1 MCGLL
6 ALVRDP
12 SAAAVTDDTGAAEP
26 ATSNIVSAVGSSS
39 HLMRHRGPDEPG
51 TWADDRVVLGFNRLS
66 IIDIE
71 HSHQP
76 LRWGPAD
83 EPDRYLLVFNG
94 EIYNYLELRAE
105 LAAEHGAVF
114 ATDGDGEA
122 IIAAYHFW
130 GIDALQRLRG
140 MFAFAL
146 WDTVRGEL
154 FCARDPFGIKP
165 LFSATGP
172 GGTAVASEKKCLM
185 ELRDVIGHDSD
196 IDERAVQHYTVL
208 QYVPEPETLHRGVRR
223 LESGCYMHVRPGQ
236 QPQITR
242 YFHPR
247 FAAQPLISGT
257 EQARYDEITAVLED
271 SVAKHMRADVTVGA
285 FLSGGIDSTAIAAL
299 AIRHNPRLITFTTGF
314 EREGFSEVDVAI
326 ASAEAIGARH
336 VAKVVSPAEFVAA
349 LPEIV
354 WYLDEPVADPAL
366 VPLFFIAREARKH
379 VKVVLSGEGADELFG
394 GYTIYREPLSLKPF
408 EYLPPRL
415 RRSMR
420 RVSAP
425 LPEGM
430 RGKSLLHRGSQTLEE
445 RYYGNA
451 RSFNDPQ
458 LRAVLKDF
466 RPEWTHT
473 DVTADIYA
481 KSGDWD
487 PVARMQHVDLFT
499 WLRGDILVKADKMT
513 MANSL
518 ELRVP
523 FLDPEVFAVASRLPL
538 EAKITRTTTKYALR
552 RALEPIVPPHVLNR
566 PKLGFPVPIRHWL
579 QAGDLLDWAHHMLAT
594 SQADELIDIGAVR
607 RMLDEHLAGVSDHS
621 RRLWTLLIFMLWH
634 AIFVE
639 GSVTPKI
646 SEPEYPVQI

>member
-6 ALVRDP
+6 ALVGD
-12 SAAAVTDDTGAAEP
+12 AAGAITQQTVDAVSGASP
-26 ATSNIVSAVGSSS
+26 
-39 HLMRHRGPDEPG
+39 LMRHRGPDEPG
-51 TWADDRVVLGFNRLS
+51 TWHDDRVVLGFNRLS
-66 IIDIE
+66 IIDIA

-76 LRWGPAD
+76 LSWGPP
-83 EPDRYLLVFNG
+83 ESPGRYELVFNG
-94 EIYNYLELRAE
+94 EIYNYLELREALRTE
-105 LAAEHGAVF
+105 FGAVF
-114 ATDGDGEA
+114 HTDGDGEA
-122 IIAAYHFW
+122 IVAACHYW
-130 GIDALQRLRG
+130 GVDALSRLRG

-146 WDTVRGEL
+146 WDTERGEL

-165 LFSATGP
+165 LFMATGP
-172 GGTAVASEKKCLM
+172 GGTAVGSEEKCL
-185 ELRDVIGHDSD
+185 LALADVLGLDTG
-196 IDERAVQHYTVL
+196 IDTRALQHYTVL

-223 LESGCYMHVRPGQ
+223 LESGCYAVIRPGQ
-236 QPQITR
+236 QPEVHR
-242 YFHPR
+242 YFRPK
-247 FAAQPLISGT
+247 FAAVPFRPGT

-314 EREGFSEVDVAI
+314 EREGFSEVDVAV

-336 VAKVVSPAEFVAA
+336 VAKVVSQAEFVAA

-394 GYTIYREPLSLKPF
+394 GYTIYREPLSLKAF
-408 EYLPPRL
+408 DYLPPR
-415 RRSMR
+415 MR
-420 RVSAP
+420 KSLGRASKP

-430 RGKSLLHRGSQTLEE
+430 RGKSLLHRGSLTLEE

-451 RSFNDPQ
+451 RSFSDEQ
-458 LRAVLKDF
+458 LRAVLPDF
-466 RPEWTHT
+466 RPDWTHT
-473 DVTADIYA
+473 DVTRAIYA
-481 KSGDWD
+481 ASAGWD
-487 PVARMQHVDLFT
+487 PVARMQHIDLFT

-523 FLDPEVFAVASRLPL
+523 FLDPEVFAVASRLPFDQ
-538 EAKITRTTTKYALR
+538 KITRTTTKYALR
-552 RALEPIVPPHVLNR
+552 RALEPIVPAHVLNR
-566 PKLGFPVPIRHWL
+566 AKLGFPVPIRHWL
-579 QAGDLLDWAHHMLAT
+579 RSGELLDWAYAT
-594 SQADELIDIGAVR
+594 VNASQAGHLVDLAAVR
-607 RMLDEHLAGVSDHS
+607 TMLEEHRNGVSDHS
-621 RRLWTLLIFMLWH
+621 RRLWTVLIFLLWY

-639 GSVTPKI
+639 HSVVPAI
-646 SEPEYPVQI
+646 SEPHYPVQV

>member
-12 SAAAVTDDTGAAEP
+12 SAAVTAETVDAVSE
-26 ATSNIVSAVGSSS
+26 SS

-51 TWADDRVVLGFNRLS
+51 TWSDIGAAGSATSGGAVVFGFNRLS

-76 LRWGPAD
+76 LRWGPPD
-83 EPDRYLLVFNG
+83 EPGRYMLVFNG

-105 LAAEHGAVF
+105 LAAEHDAVF

-122 IIAAYHFW
+122 IIAAYHYW
-130 GIDALQRLRG
+130 GADALNRLRG

-146 WDTVRGEL
+146 WDTERHEL

-165 LFSATGP
+165 LFMATGP
-172 GGTAVASEKKCLM
+172 GGTAVASEKKCLLDLA
-185 ELRDVIGHDSD
+185 ETLGIDLG

-208 QYVPEPETLHRGVRR
+208 QYVPEPETLHRGIRR
-223 LESGCYMHVRPGQ
+223 LESGCYAMIRPGQ
-236 QPQITR
+236 APEITR
-242 YFHPR
+242 YFVPR
-247 FAAQPLISGT
+247 FAAVPFVNGS

-314 EREGFSEVDVAI
+314 EREGFSEVDVAV

-336 VAKVVSPAEFVAA
+336 VSKVVSPAEFVEA

-408 EYLPPRL
+408 EYLPGRL

-420 RVSAP
+420 KVSAP

-458 LRAVLKDF
+458 LQAVLKIF

-473 DVTADIYA
+473 DVTATVYEQ
-481 KSGDWD
+481 SRDWD
-487 PVARMQHVDLFT
+487 PVARMQHIDLFT

-538 EAKITRTTTKYALR
+538 DQKITRTTTKYALR
-552 RALEPIVPPHVLNR
+552 RALEPIVPSHVLNR

-579 QAGDLLDWAHHMLAT
+579 QAGELLDWAHEMLAT
-594 SQADELIDIGAVR
+594 SQTDELIDIPAVR
-607 RMLDEHLAGVSDHS
+607 RMLDEHLAGTSDHS
-621 RRLWTLLIFMLWH
+621 RRLWTVLIFMLWH

-639 GSVTPKI
+639 HSVVPRI
-646 SEPEYPVQI
+646 GEPQYPVQL

>member
-12 SAAAVTDDTGAAEP
+12 SAAVTAETVDAVSE
-26 ATSNIVSAVGSSS
+26 SS

-51 TWADDRVVLGFNRLS
+51 TWSDVGAAGSATSGGAVVFGFNRLS

-76 LRWGPAD
+76 LRWGPPD
-83 EPDRYLLVFNG
+83 EPGRYMLVFNG

-105 LAAEHGAVF
+105 LAAEHDAVF

-122 IIAAYHFW
+122 IIAAYHYW
-130 GIDALQRLRG
+130 GADALNRLRG

-146 WDTVRGEL
+146 WDTERHEL

-165 LFSATGP
+165 LFMATGP
-172 GGTAVASEKKCLM
+172 GGTAVASEKKCLLDLA
-185 ELRDVIGHDSD
+185 ETLGIDLG

-208 QYVPEPETLHRGVRR
+208 QYVPEPETLHRGIRR
-223 LESGCYMHVRPGQ
+223 LESGCYAMIRPGQ
-236 QPQITR
+236 APEITR
-242 YFHPR
+242 YFVPR
-247 FAAQPLISGT
+247 FAAVPFVNGS

-314 EREGFSEVDVAI
+314 EREGFSEVDVAV

-336 VAKVVSPAEFVAA
+336 VSKVVSPAEFVEA

-408 EYLPPRL
+408 EYLPGRL

-420 RVSAP
+420 KVSAP

-458 LRAVLKDF
+458 LQAVLKIF

-473 DVTADIYA
+473 DVTATVYEQ
-481 KSGDWD
+481 SRDWD
-487 PVARMQHVDLFT
+487 PVARMQHIDLFT

-538 EAKITRTTTKYALR
+538 DQKITRTTTKYALR
-552 RALEPIVPPHVLNR
+552 RALEPIVPSHVLNR

-579 QAGDLLDWAHHMLAT
+579 QAGELLDWAHEMLAT
-594 SQADELIDIGAVR
+594 SQTDELIDIPAVR
-607 RMLDEHLAGVSDHS
+607 RMLDEHLAGTSDHS
-621 RRLWTLLIFMLWH
+621 RRLWTVLIFMLWY

-639 GSVTPKI
+639 HSVVPQI
-646 SEPEYPVQI
+646 GEPQYPVQL